1 MSKVLITPN
10 GKTGSL
16 VTAYQ
21 SNTEFG
27 YLQLTQTTM
36 VVEGGWIR
44 ESKRSTLMRGKVS
57 LLESFVKMHK
67 GLVVP
72 GHLVVKE
79 FVETQVPESFR
90 TRFLNNPQLTEEEQK
105 APFVKR
111 AGMDGPELTLGG
123 ERILRFTVLDE
134 TGLDTDV
141 KVMHDNGV
149 EVRKITGQGGANLH
163 N

>member
-1 MSKVLITPN
+1 
-10 GKTGSL
+10 
-16 VTAYQ
+16 
-21 SNTEFG
+21 
-27 YLQLTQTTM
+27 
-36 VVEGGWIR
+36 
-44 ESKRSTLMRGKVS
+44 MRGKVS

-72 GHLVVKE
+72 GQLVVKE
-79 FVETQVPESFR
+79 FVESQIPESFR
-90 TRFLNNPQLTEEEQK
+90 TRFLNNPQLTEEEQI

-111 AGMDGPELTLGG
+111 AGQDGPELTLGG

-149 EVRKITGQGGANLH
+149 EVRKITGQGGASLH